1 MCDWEVGMAE
11 RAKGA
16 GSITQLANGK
26 WRGSFEA
33 GYTPSGGRR
42 RVSVTAT
49 TKRGCENRLREKIRE
64 HQKGVGSSALK
75 RDLDVK
81 QWIDIWLRDRE
92 QTVRPK
98 TYRMEHGMMHN
109 HIVAVIGKVK
119 LKDLSTDHIR
129 AVRRQMEDA
138 GNSPTT
144 IRHCQRIFQQT
155 LKAAVREG
163 RTVPDSVLAMDKPPA
178 GVNTRSAIP
187 VEDAKKLVAESWKAP
202 EGSRWL
208 AALLQ
213 GMRQGEALGLT
224 WDNVDFESNCIVI
237 EWQLQEVGYRDKSR
251 TEFQIPTG
259 LKAERLEGNF
269 HLTPPKSKAGIRV
282 QPMVGPMREALLA
295 WREVAPE
302 SPHNLV
308 WPNAT
313 GAPLRSSKDRAG
325 WKALQDRAEIRK
337 PDGSYYVLHEARNT
351 TASLLLAAQ
360 VDPFIITQILGH
372 TSITTS
378 QGYMRVAES
387 QKRAALE
394 SVSKLLGM

>member
-1 MCDWEVGMAE
+1 MGE
-11 RAKGA
+11 RSKGA

-64 HQKGVGSSALK
+64 HQNGAGSSALR

-98 TYRMEHGMMHN
+98 TYRMESGMMHN

-129 AVRRQMEDA
+129 AVRRQMEIA

-163 RTVPDSVLAMDKPPA
+163 RTVPESVLAMDKPPA
-178 GVNTRSAIP
+178 GVNTRAAIP
-187 VEDAKKLVAESWKAP
+187 VEDAKRLVAESWKSP
-202 EGSRWL
+202 SGSRWL

-224 WDNVDFESNCIVI
+224 WDHIDFDANLIRI
-237 EWQLQEVGYRDKSR
+237 EWQLQEVGYKDKSR
-251 TEFQIPTG
+251 TEFQIPAN
-259 LKAERLEGNF
+259 LRVERLEGNF
-269 HLTPPKSKAGIRV
+269 HLTPPKSKAGVRV

-295 WREVAPE
+295 WREVAPT
-302 SPHNLV
+302 SPHGLV
-308 WPNAT
+308 WPNAS
-313 GAPLRSSKDRAG
+313 GGPLRSNKDRAN
-325 WKALQDRAEIRK
+325 WKALQDKAGVHK
-337 PDGSYYVLHEARNT
+337 PDGSYFVIHEARNT
-351 TASLLLAAQ
+351 TASLLLAAG

-387 QKRAALE
+387 QKRQAIEQVAG
-394 SVSKLLGM
+394 LLGLE

>member
-1 MCDWEVGMAE
+1 MGE
-11 RAKGA
+11 RSKGA

-64 HQKGVGSSALK
+64 HQKGVGNSALA

-92 QTVRPK
+92 QTARPK
-98 TYRMEHGMMHN
+98 TYRLDSGMMHN
-109 HIVAVIGKVK
+109 HVVPVIGKVK

-129 AVRRQMEDA
+129 AVRRHVEDA
-138 GNSPTT
+138 GDSPTT
-144 IRHCQRIFQQT
+144 VRHCQRIFQQA
-155 LKAAVREG
+155 LKAAVQEG
-163 RTVPDSVLAMDKPPA
+163 RTVPESVLVMEKPPA
-178 GVNTRSAIP
+178 GVNTRDAIP
-187 VEDAKKLVAESWKAP
+187 VEDAKKLVAESWKSP
-202 EGSRWL
+202 EGARWL

-224 WDNVDFESNCIVI
+224 WDHVDFESNCIVI
-237 EWQLQEVGYRDKSR
+237 EWQLQEIGYRDKSR
-251 TEFQIPTG
+251 TSFQIPTG
-259 LKAERLEGNF
+259 LKAVRLEGNF
-269 HLTPPKSKAGIRV
+269 HLTPPKSKAGARI

-295 WREVAPE
+295 WKEVAPT
-302 SPHNLV
+302 SPHGLV
-308 WPNAT
+308 WPNLS
-313 GAPLRSSKDRAG
+313 GGPLRSNKDRAN
-325 WKALQDRAEIRK
+325 WKALQDKAGVHK
-337 PDGSYYVLHEARNT
+337 SDGSYFVIHEARNT
-351 TASLLLAAQ
+351 TASLLLAAG

-372 TSITTS
+372 TNITTS

-387 QKRAALE
+387 QKRQAIEA
-394 SVSKLLGM
+394 VAGLLGL

>member
-1 MCDWEVGMAE
+1 MAG

-33 GYTPSGGRR
+33 GYTPAGGRR

-64 HQKGVGSSALK
+64 HQNGAGSSALR

-98 TYRMEHGMMHN
+98 TYRMESGMMHN

-119 LKDLSTDHIR
+119 LKDLSPDHVR
-129 AVRRQMEDA
+129 AVRRQMEIA

-163 RTVPDSVLAMDKPPA
+163 RTVPESVLAMDKPPA
-178 GVNTRSAIP
+178 GVNTRAAIP
-187 VEDAKKLVAESWKAP
+187 VEDAKRLVAEAWKSP

-224 WDNVDFESNCIVI
+224 WPHVDFERNLIHI
-237 EWQLQEVGYRDKSR
+237 EWQLQEVGYKDKAR
-251 TEFQIPTG
+251 TEFQIPAN
-259 LKAERLEGNF
+259 LRVERLEGNF
-269 HLTPPKSKAGIRV
+269 HLTPPKSKAGVRV

-295 WREVAPE
+295 WREVAPV
-302 SPHNLV
+302 SPHGLV
-308 WPNAT
+308 WPNAS
-313 GAPLRSSKDRAG
+313 GGPLRSNKDRSN
-325 WKALQDRAEIRK
+325 WKALQDKAGVHK
-337 PDGSYYVLHEARNT
+337 PDGSYFVIHEARNT
-351 TASLLLAAQ
+351 TASLLLAAG

-387 QKRAALE
+387 QKRQAIEQVAG
-394 SVSKLLGM
+394 LLGLE

>member
-1 MCDWEVGMAE
+1 MGE

-33 GYTPSGGRR
+33 GYTPAGGRR

-64 HQKGVGSSALK
+64 HQKGVGTSTLK
-75 RDLDVK
+75 RELDVK

-92 QTVRPK
+92 RTVRPK
-98 TYRMEHGMMHN
+98 TYRMESGMLHN
-109 HIVAVIGKVK
+109 HVVAVIGKVK

-155 LKAAVREG
+155 LKAAVQEG
-163 RTVPDSVLAMDKPPA
+163 RTVPESVLAMDKPPA
-178 GVNTRSAIP
+178 GVNTRVAIP
-187 VEDAKKLVAESWKAP
+187 VEDAKRLVAESWKSP

-213 GMRQGEALGLT
+213 GMRQGEALGLM
-224 WDNVDFESNCIVI
+224 WDHVDFDSNCIVI
-237 EWQLQEVGYRDKSR
+237 EWQLQEIGYRDKSR
-251 TEFQIPTG
+251 TSFQIPSG
-259 LKAERLEGNF
+259 LKAEWLEGNF
-269 HLTPPKSKAGIRV
+269 HLTPPKSKAGVRV

-295 WREVAPE
+295 WREVAPV
-302 SPHNLV
+302 SPHGLV
-308 WPNAT
+308 WPNAS
-313 GAPLRSSKDRAG
+313 GGPLRSNKDRAN
-325 WKALQDRAEIRK
+325 WKELQDKAGVHK
-337 PDGSYYVLHEARNT
+337 PDGSYFVIHEARNT
-351 TASLLLAAQ
+351 TASLLLAAG

-372 TSITTS
+372 TNIATS

-387 QKRAALE
+387 QKRQAIEQVAG
-394 SVSKLLGM
+394 LLGLE

>member
-1 MCDWEVGMAE
+1 MAE

-33 GYTPSGGRR
+33 GYTPAGGRR

-64 HQKGVGSSALK
+64 HQKGVGNSNLT

-98 TYRMEHGMMHN
+98 TYRMESGMMHN

-119 LKDLSTDHIR
+119 LKDLSPDHVR
-129 AVRRQMEDA
+129 AVRRQMEIA

-155 LKAAVREG
+155 LKAAVQEG
-163 RTVPDSVLAMDKPPA
+163 RTVPESVLVMEKPPA

-187 VEDAKKLVAESWKAP
+187 VEDAKKLVAESWKSP

-213 GMRQGEALGLT
+213 GMRQGEALGLM
-224 WDNVDFESNCIVI
+224 WDHVDFDSNCIVI
-237 EWQLQEVGYRDKSR
+237 EWQLQEIGYRDKAR
-251 TEFQIPTG
+251 TEFQIPAN
-259 LKAERLEGNF
+259 LRVERLEGNF
-269 HLTPPKSKAGIRV
+269 HLTPPKSKAGVRV

-295 WREVAPE
+295 WREVAPV
-302 SPHNLV
+302 SPHGLV
-308 WPNAT
+308 WPNAS
-313 GAPLRSSKDRAG
+313 GGPLRSNKDRSN
-325 WKALQDRAEIRK
+325 WKALQDKAGVHK
-337 PDGSYYVLHEARNT
+337 PDGSYFVIHEARNT
-351 TASLLLAAQ
+351 TASLLLAAG

-372 TSITTS
+372 TNIATS

-387 QKRAALE
+387 QKREAIE
-394 SVSKLLGM
+394 SVAGLLGL